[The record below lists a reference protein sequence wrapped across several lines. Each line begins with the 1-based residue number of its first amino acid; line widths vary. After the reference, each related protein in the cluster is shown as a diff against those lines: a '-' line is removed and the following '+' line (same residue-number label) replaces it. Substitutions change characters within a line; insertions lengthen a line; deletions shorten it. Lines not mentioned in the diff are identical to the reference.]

1 MLMMRNKNYNSYLKL
16 FSMIDNKNIAE
27 LKEQVMTNILQQIDK
42 KYENPRT
49 IQKMIEEVVHDYLGA
64 MKKCIIDYIL
74 MDPS

>member
-1 MLMMRNKNYNSYLKL
+1 
-16 FSMIDNKNIAE
+16 
-27 LKEQVMTNILQQIDK
+27 MTNILQQIDK